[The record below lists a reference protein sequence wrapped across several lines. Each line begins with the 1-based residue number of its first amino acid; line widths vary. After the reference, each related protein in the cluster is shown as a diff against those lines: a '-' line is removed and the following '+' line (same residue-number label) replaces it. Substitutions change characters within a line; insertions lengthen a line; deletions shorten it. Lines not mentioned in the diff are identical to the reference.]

1 MRGRKPTPT
10 ALKLVR
16 GNPGKRP
23 LPENEP
29 TPKGEADMPDWL
41 TPAAAEHWPL
51 VAKQLREAGVLTAI
65 DSAALALYCEAF
77 ARWRDAT
84 DKVTRY
90 GSVVKT
96 PNGFPVQSPYL
107 AIANKAHEQMTKLL
121 VEFGMTPSSRTR
133 VSKAPDE
140 TPDEYAQFVKKRR

>member
-10 ALKLVR
+10 ALKLAR

-29 TPKGEADMPDWL
+29 TPKGDIEMPAYL

-51 VAKQLREAGVLTAI
+51 VASQLQDAGVLTSV
-65 DSAALALYCEAF
+65 DTTALALYCEAF
-77 ARWRDAT
+77 ARWRHAT
-84 DKVTRY
+84 DQVTKY

-96 PNGFPVQSPYL
+96 PNGFPVQSPFL

-133 VSKAPDE
+133 VSKAPSDE
-140 TPDEYAQFVKKRR
+140 PDEYADFVKKRR

>member
-10 ALKLVR
+10 SLKLVR

-29 TPKGEADMPDWL
+29 TPKGDAEMPDWL

-51 VAKQLREAGVLTAI
+51 VASQLKDAGVLTAV
-65 DSAALALYCEAF
+65 DTTALALYCEAF
-77 ARWRDAT
+77 ARWRYAT
-84 DKVTRY
+84 DQVTKY

-96 PNGFPVQSPYL
+96 PNGFPVQSPFL

-133 VSKAPDE
+133 VSKAPDD
-140 TPDEYAQFVKKRR
+140 TPDEYADFVKKRR